1 MYRARLMFRDGQMVR
16 LAIAN
21 DHGDTLMV
29 WEKANTGLT
38 EIEALVSRDDV
49 LRLIREFWGS
59 PDSESDLIQAEE
71 TARSIREERFVVMAE
86 AALCL
91 GAAGLV

>member
-38 EIEALVSRDDV
+38 EIEALVSREDV

-59 PDSESDLIQAEE
+59 SDAEADLIMAEE
-71 TARSIREERFVVMAE
+71 TARDVRVERLAIVRT
-86 AALCL
+86 ALS
-91 GAAGLV
+91 